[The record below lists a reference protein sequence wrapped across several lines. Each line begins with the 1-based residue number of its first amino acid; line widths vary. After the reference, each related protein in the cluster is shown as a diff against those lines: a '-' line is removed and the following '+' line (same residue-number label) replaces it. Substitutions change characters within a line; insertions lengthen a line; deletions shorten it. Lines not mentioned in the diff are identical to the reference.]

1 MAKQRATP
9 VSQGTDGKDHADANA
24 GRGPRSPADAAEP
37 HRQVAEQ
44 VAVHIEQM
52 IVNSVLKVGQ
62 ALPSERRLI
71 EKLQCSRSALREGLR
86 ILRGKGLIRT
96 EHGKGSYVQP
106 IDAIGDAAPLR
117 HLFASQ
123 PRTLFDLLEVRVL
136 LEAEAARLAAMRAT
150 AADLIMIRR
159 HYEAWQQVQSG
170 GAHMASADEHAR
182 RDHAFHR
189 AINEASHNPVLVHM
203 LGSLGELMLSTVY
216 ASVRHL
222 YVRADT
228 KAAID
233 MHHERLFKAIEAR
246 DPQAAQQAARLHVME
261 VRESLRELEHEDQRI
276 VRADMRLKGW
286 D

>member
-1 MAKQRATP
+1 MATLRANPTDPTAASTAGTP
-9 VSQGTDGKDHADANA
+9 EAGAASGALPRQIAD
-24 GRGPRSPADAAEP
+24 
-37 HRQVAEQ
+37 QVA
-44 VAVHIEQM
+44 AHIEQL

-62 ALPSERRLI
+62 PLPSERRLMD
-71 EKLQCSRSALREGLR
+71 KLHCSRSALREGLQ

-96 EHGKGSYVQP
+96 EHGKGSYVQSL
-106 IDAIGDAAPLR
+106 DAMGDAGPLR
-117 HLFASQ
+117 HLFSSQ

-159 HYEAWQQVQSG
+159 HYEAWQQAQLG
-170 GAHMASADEHAR
+170 GNVSASADEHAR

-203 LGSLGELMLSTVY
+203 LESLSELMLSTVY

-228 KAAID
+228 KATID
-233 MHHERLFKAIEAR
+233 LHHAALFKAIEAR

-261 VRESLRELEHEDQRI
+261 VRESLRELEHEDERI
-276 VRADMRLKGW
+276 VRADMRLNGW
-286 D
+286 S

>member
-1 MAKQRATP
+1 M
-9 VSQGTDGKDHADANA
+9 
-24 GRGPRSPADAAEP
+24 PAP
-37 HRQVAEQ
+37 SLQVADQ
-44 VAVHIEQM
+44 VAAHIEQL

-62 ALPSERRLI
+62 PLPSERRLMD
-71 EKLQCSRSALREGLR
+71 KLACSRSALREGLQ

-96 EHGKGSYVQP
+96 EHGKGSYVQSL
-106 IDAIGDAAPLR
+106 DAIGDAGPLR
-117 HLFASQ
+117 HLFSSQ

-159 HYEAWQQVQSG
+159 HYEAWQQAQ
-170 GAHMASADEHAR
+170 AANHHSATADQHAR

-189 AINEASHNPVLVHM
+189 AINEASHNPILVHM
-203 LGSLGELMLSTVY
+203 LESLSELMLSTVY

-228 KAAID
+228 KATID
-233 MHHERLFKAIEAR
+233 MHHASLFKAIEAR

-261 VRESLRELEHEDQRI
+261 VRESLRELEYEDERI
-276 VRADMRLKGW
+276 VRADMRLHGW
-286 D
+286 G

>member
-1 MAKQRATP
+1 MSKNRSIQLQLR
-9 VSQGTDGKDHADANA
+9 SNEQGTHATVMRADSAVTM
-24 GRGPRSPADAAEP
+24 PASSL
-37 HRQVAEQ
+37 QVADQ
-44 VAVHIEQM
+44 VAAHIEQL
-52 IVNSVLKVGQ
+52 IANSVLKVGQ
-62 ALPSERRLI
+62 PLPSERRLMD
-71 EKLQCSRSALREGLR
+71 KLACSRSALREGLQ

-96 EHGKGSYVQP
+96 EHGKGSYVQSL
-106 IDAIGDAAPLR
+106 DAIGDAGPLR
-117 HLFASQ
+117 HLFSSQ

-159 HYEAWQQVQSG
+159 HYEAWHQAQS
-170 GAHMASADEHAR
+170 ASSLSASADEHAR

-189 AINEASHNPVLVHM
+189 AINEASHNPILVHM
-203 LGSLGELMLSTVY
+203 LESLSELMLSTVY

-228 KAAID
+228 KATID
-233 MHHERLFKAIEAR
+233 MHHASLFKAIEAR

-261 VRESLRELEHEDQRI
+261 VRESLRELEHEDERI
-276 VRADMRLKGW
+276 VRADMRLQGW